1 MVAFAD
7 IEAARR
13 RAGDGIRETPCR
25 LSEWM
30 SKRTGA
36 EVYLKLENLQRTGS
50 FKSRGALNRL
60 LLLSDDEKK
69 RGVIAASAGNHAQG
83 VAYHATNL
91 GIPSTIVMPVGTPLV
106 KTTRTAEYGATVV
119 LAGDNYDAALEHAL
133 ALAGESGAV
142 YIPGFDDDAIIAG
155 QGTCGLELIEQNPY
169 LEVVIVPVGG
179 GGLISGIAL
188 ALKKAKPTVRLIG
201 VESSA
206 MPSMQAAI
214 EAGAPVRVP
223 AKQTIA
229 EGIAVGTVGTRC
241 LEVCRRLVDEWVNVD
256 DDDVA
261 RAILGLL
268 EREKTVAEGAGAA
281 AVGALL
287 SGRISDIQGKNVVAL
302 VCGGNIDVNMLSRII
317 ERGLAE
323 TGRIA
328 RLEVL
333 IGDRPGA
340 LAAML
345 ARVAETRA
353 NVVELRHE
361 RAFFAGTV
369 ADVQVELKVE
379 TRGHEHV
386 QALLQN
392 LKDAGFTPTLA

>member
-7 IEAARR
+7 LEAARR
-13 RAGDGIRETPCR
+13 RMGDGVRETPCR
-25 LSEWM
+25 LSEWL
-30 SKRTGA
+30 SSRTGA
-36 EVYLKLENLQRTGS
+36 EVFLKLDNLQRTGS

-60 LLLSDDEKK
+60 LLLSDEDRR
-69 RGVIAASAGNHAQG
+69 RGVVAASAGNHAQG
-83 VAYHATNL
+83 VAYHATKL

-106 KTTRTAEYGATVV
+106 KSTRTAEYGATVV
-119 LAGDNYDAALEHAL
+119 LSGDGYDAALERAL
-133 ALAGESGAV
+133 AISKETGAV
-142 YIPGFDDDAIIAG
+142 YVPGFDDDAVIAG

-169 LEVVIVPVGG
+169 LEVVVVPVGG

-188 ALKKAKPTVRLIG
+188 ALKKAKPTVRIVG

-214 EAGAPVRVP
+214 AHGAPVRVP

-229 EGIAVGTVGTRC
+229 EGIAVGTVGARC
-241 LEVCRRLVDEWVNVD
+241 FEVCRRLVDEWVNVD
-256 DDDVA
+256 DEDVA

-281 AVGALL
+281 AVGAIL
-287 SGRISDIQGKNVVAL
+287 SGRIGGLDGKNVVAL
-302 VCGGNIDVNMLSRII
+302 VGGGNIDVNVLSRII

-323 TGRIA
+323 TGRLA

-379 TRGHEHV
+379 TRGPDHV
-386 QALLQN
+386 QELLQN
-392 LKDAGFTPTLA
+392 LKAAGFTPTLA